1 MPRRRRYESSNAWV
15 WICRAVMY
23 PLTRV
28 LGRRKFRGLEKL
40 NRPGP
45 MIVVANHISHLDP
58 IYDAVLIDKAGR
70 MPRIMAKASL
80 WKLPVVG
87 SALRGTRQV
96 PVYRAGEDGPS
107 AVDAARAVLAEGGVV
122 LIYPEGT
129 VTREPD
135 FWPMRPRP
143 GVAALALSG
152 DYPVVPVVH
161 WGTQQ
166 VYNSYRTAG
175 GRKLRLW
182 PRQDVVVAVGDD
194 IDLSEYRPQ
203 PASSPS
209 ATASASAAATGTG
222 AATDAAAG
230 DTGGLA
236 LDAKAVLG
244 ASLQIMNTIKDQLG
258 QLRGEEPPTALFK
271 PPKAN
276 GKEPKATG
284 KAPKATGNA
293 PKATGQAPKPDGGP
307 AAAGADTA
315 GG

>member
-1 MPRRRRYESSNAWV
+1 MPRRRRYESNNAWV
-15 WICRAVMY
+15 WICRVVLY
-23 PLTRV
+23 PLTRL
-28 LGRRKFRGLEKL
+28 LGRRTFLGVDKL
-40 NRPGP
+40 NRSGP

-70 MPRIMAKASL
+70 LPRIMAKASL

-87 SALRGTRQV
+87 AALRGTGQV

-107 AVDAARAVLAEGGVV
+107 AVDAAREVLAAGGVV

-161 WGTQQ
+161 WGTQR

-194 IDLSEYRPQ
+194 IDLSRFR
-203 PASSPS
+203 S
-209 ATASASAAATGTG
+209 AGG
-222 AATDAAAG
+222 VAAG
-230 DTGGLA
+230 SQ

-244 ASLQIMNTIKDQLG
+244 ASLQIMNSIKDQLG
-258 QLRGEEPPTALFK
+258 QIRGEQPPAALFK
-271 PPKAN
+271 PAKADGRN
-276 GKEPKATG
+276 GKTDSSGSNGSNGNTG
-284 KAPKATGNA
+284 STG
-293 PKATGQAPKPDGGP
+293 
-307 AAAGADTA
+307 AGR
-315 GG
+315 

>member
-1 MPRRRRYESSNAWV
+1 MPRRRRYDASNAWV
-15 WICRAVMY
+15 WICRVVLY
-23 PLTRV
+23 PLTRL
-28 LGRRKFRGLEKL
+28 LGRRTFRGVEKL

-70 MPRIMAKASL
+70 MPHIMAKASL

-87 SALRGTRQV
+87 SALRGTHQV

-194 IDLSEYRPQ
+194 IDLSKYRPEPSA
-203 PASSPS
+203 PASSTATS
-209 ATASASAAATGTG
+209 STAATAAPGTG
-222 AATDAAAG
+222 AAADAAAR
-230 DTGGLA
+230 DHGGPA

-244 ASLQIMNTIKDQLG
+244 ASLEIMNTIKDQLG
-258 QLRGEEPPTALFK
+258 QLRGEEPPAALFK

-276 GKEPKATG
+276 GK
-284 KAPKATGNA
+284 
-293 PKATGQAPKPDGGP
+293 APKPDGGP
-307 AAAGADTA
+307 AAGGVDTA